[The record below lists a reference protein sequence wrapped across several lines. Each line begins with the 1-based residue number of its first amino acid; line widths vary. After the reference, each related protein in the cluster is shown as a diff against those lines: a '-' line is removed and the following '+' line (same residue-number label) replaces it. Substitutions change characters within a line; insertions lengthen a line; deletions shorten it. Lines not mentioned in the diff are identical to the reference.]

1 MPNQMKKNSLPNDSK
16 LNPVG
21 KVLCEAMI
29 ATGGTIG
36 IAQVNLA
43 LAPVG
48 SVLYVQPS
56 AGRLTCEVEVA
67 NANAL
72 HWQDGLKNANER
84 NSTLRKRLALAEA
97 LLSRVNKV
105 MSHKLT
111 VYRPALV
118 STASTLLWEVRAFV
132 EE

>member
-1 MPNQMKKNSLPNDSK
+1 MLNS
-16 LNPVG
+16 VG
-21 KVLCEAMI
+21 KVLCQAQS

-56 AGRLTCEVEVA
+56 EGRLTCEVEVA

-72 HWQDGLKNANER
+72 HWKAGLEQSNER
-84 NSTLRKRLALAEA
+84 NAENRM
-97 LLSRVNKV
+97 LLNRARQIMRQVKEYGVPSVLMGDINKFL
-105 MSHKLT
+105 SG
-111 VYRPALV
+111 
-118 STASTLLWEVRAFV
+118 E
-132 EE
+132 